1 MKNLYKA
8 SFNTVI
14 YAEDSYEAVEIA
26 RDLAH
31 EDTSFCFTEETM
43 QEVLSEDD
51 LPCGWEVG
59 YHPVKCGS
67 GYFEDKKIKEI
78 LEEKQ
83 TTLTLRQRI
92 KELETELSKLK
103 KSLEDT
109 QEKEYENGYQ
119 AGLDASYH
127 SAQYRKD

>member
-14 YAEDSYEAVEIA
+14 YAEDGYEAVEIA
-26 RDLAH
+26 RDLAD
-31 EDTSFCFTEETM
+31 ETTPFCFTEGTM

-51 LPCGWEVG
+51 LPCGWEVQFT
-59 YHPVKCGS
+59 PVKCGS
-67 GYFEDKKIKEI
+67 GYFADIKIKEI
-78 LEEKQ
+78 LEENKA
-83 TTLTLRQRI
+83 TLALRQRI
-92 KELETELSKLK
+92 KELEAELSKLK

-127 SAQYRKD
+127 SAQSRKD